1 MFLVAV
7 FAPCGRA
14 QFKKDAFSQSYNN
27 DDPKAQK
34 DSVEKLFSFEEYF
47 GGLKHEREARIGTLF
62 GGSAVF
68 IGGQQI

>member
-1 MFLVAV
+1 MKRFASIVLIMFLVAV

-34 DSVEKLFSFEEYF
+34 DSVEKLFS
-47 GGLKHEREARIGTLF
+47 LSLIHI
-62 GGSAVF
+62 
-68 IGGQQI
+68 

>member
-1 MFLVAV
+1 MKRLASIVLIMFLVAV

-34 DSVEKLFSFEEYF
+34 DSVEKLFSFEE
-47 GGLKHEREARIGTLF
+47 
-62 GGSAVF
+62 
-68 IGGQQI
+68 